1 MIQRNPKGGIAG
13 TIIGV
18 VILAVF
24 TIVMFYVLKGFWA
37 FATLFAWVFLIVA
50 AIANYKVIVDYVK
63 NTFSLLKRN
72 PLYGIGAIAFSVFL
86 YPIVFFILMM
96 RALFGR
102 AVQSIGFE
110 GIPGQRQ
117 EKEEFVDY
125 EILEEELLD
134 LRELEERK
142 RENRR

>member
-1 MIQRNPKGGIAG
+1 MIQGNNRGSTTG
-13 TIIGV
+13 TVLSV
-18 VILAVF
+18 VILIVF
-24 TIVMFYVLKGFWA
+24 TVIMFYVLKGFWA

-72 PLYGIGAIAFSVFL
+72 PLYGVGAIAFSVFL

-102 AVQSIGFE
+102 MAKSAGFDLGQQVQRE
-110 GIPGQRQ
+110 Q
-117 EKEEFVDY
+117 ETFVEY
-125 EILEEELLD
+125 EVLEEENLE
-134 LRELEERK
+134 LREMEKRNRER
-142 RENRR
+142 R

>member
-1 MIQRNPKGGIAG
+1 MIQGNNRGGAAG
-13 TIIGV
+13 TVISV
-18 VILAVF
+18 VILIVF
-24 TIVMFYVLKGFWA
+24 TVIMFYVLKGFWA

-72 PLYGIGAIAFSVFL
+72 PIYGIGAIAFSVFL

-102 AVQSIGFE
+102 MASSAGFDL
-110 GIPGQRQ
+110 GQNPQR
-117 EKEEFVDY
+117 EKDQFVEY
-125 EILEEELLD
+125 EVLEEGELE
-134 LRELEERK
+134 LREMEKRNRER
-142 RENRR
+142 R